1 MAQSLRASFC
11 SVPGCSCGAR
21 KQPYLSFH
29 AFPTDPD
36 RRRQWIQAVR
46 RDEGPLFTIKT
57 GSTFVCSRHFTP
69 EDYLTGSTVSRL
81 KSGAVPSLFPWNNF
95 IAPPKRESAFQK
107 AQKRQLVLSEQ
118 VSQAEAATA
127 EHDYAAHPPPGAL
140 DKALETIKELEARL
154 EKMDLSPSTLFNSY
168 CFSDDQIRFYT
179 KFPSK
184 SVFRIFWESIAP
196 SASRLVYWTRAQ
208 IIGDKEVAEP
218 SPARRMPLI
227 DEFLMYSFRV
237 AVGMKEQLIADMFK
251 VSISTVS
258 RVTITWAN
266 YLFIVFSSINM
277 WISREKVKASM
288 PQRFVKRSPNVR
300 VILDCTEVAL
310 EGASSLTLQSETFSA
325 YKNRT
330 TLKGLIGV
338 APNGLV
344 TFISQLYTGCISD
357 KEITKISGIL
367 PLLEPG
373 DEVMADKGFL
383 IQDLLDE
390 VGAKLT
396 MPPFRHPGQFSKR
409 ETEETQAIARLR
421 IIVEQAIA
429 RIKHYHIWD
438 SPVPLTLIG
447 TVNQIWHNCCV
458 LANYQ
463 GPFCLQE

>member
-1 MAQSLRASFC
+1 
-11 SVPGCSCGAR
+11 
-21 KQPYLSFH
+21 
-29 AFPTDPD
+29 
-36 RRRQWIQAVR
+36 
-46 RDEGPLFTIKT
+46 
-57 GSTFVCSRHFTP
+57 
-69 EDYLTGSTVSRL
+69 
-81 KSGAVPSLFPWNNF
+81 
-95 IAPPKRESAFQK
+95 
-107 AQKRQLVLSEQ
+107 
-118 VSQAEAATA
+118 
-127 EHDYAAHPPPGAL
+127 
-140 DKALETIKELEARL
+140 
-154 EKMDLSPSTLFNSY
+154 
-168 CFSDDQIRFYT
+168 
-179 KFPSK
+179 
-184 SVFRIFWESIAP
+184 
-196 SASRLVYWTRAQ
+196 
-208 IIGDKEVAEP
+208 
-218 SPARRMPLI
+218 
-227 DEFLMYSFRV
+227 
-237 AVGMKEQLIADMFK
+237 MKEQLIADMFK

-330 TLKGLIGV
+330 TLKGLIEV

-429 RIKHYHIWD
+429 RIKHYRI
-438 SPVPLTLIG
+438 
-447 TVNQIWHNCCV
+447 
-458 LANYQ
+458 
-463 GPFCLQE
+463 

>member
-1 MAQSLRASFC
+1 M
-11 SVPGCSCGAR
+11 R
-21 KQPYLSFH
+21 KLH
-29 AFPTDPD
+29 N
-36 RRRQWIQAVR
+36 VV
-46 RDEGPLFTIKT
+46 G
-57 GSTFVCSRHFTP
+57 
-69 EDYLTGSTVSRL
+69 
-81 KSGAVPSLFPWNNF
+81 
-95 IAPPKRESAFQK
+95 
-107 AQKRQLVLSEQ
+107 SEQ

-208 IIGDKEVAEP
+208 KIGDKEVAEP

-288 PQRFVKRSPNVR
+288 PQRFVKRSPSVR

-396 MPPFRHPGQFSKR
+396 MPPFRHPGRAGKSGAVWCIMMTSQDFSGG
-409 ETEETQAIARLR
+409 
-421 IIVEQAIA
+421 
-429 RIKHYHIWD
+429 HW
-438 SPVPLTLIG
+438 
-447 TVNQIWHNCCV
+447 
-458 LANYQ
+458 
-463 GPFCLQE
+463 

>member
-1 MAQSLRASFC
+1 
-11 SVPGCSCGAR
+11 
-21 KQPYLSFH
+21 
-29 AFPTDPD
+29 
-36 RRRQWIQAVR
+36 
-46 RDEGPLFTIKT
+46 
-57 GSTFVCSRHFTP
+57 
-69 EDYLTGSTVSRL
+69 
-81 KSGAVPSLFPWNNF
+81 
-95 IAPPKRESAFQK
+95 
-107 AQKRQLVLSEQ
+107 
-118 VSQAEAATA
+118 
-127 EHDYAAHPPPGAL
+127 
-140 DKALETIKELEARL
+140 
-154 EKMDLSPSTLFNSY
+154 
-168 CFSDDQIRFYT
+168 
-179 KFPSK
+179 
-184 SVFRIFWESIAP
+184 
-196 SASRLVYWTRAQ
+196 
-208 IIGDKEVAEP
+208 
-218 SPARRMPLI
+218 
-227 DEFLMYSFRV
+227 
-237 AVGMKEQLIADMFK
+237 
-251 VSISTVS
+251 
-258 RVTITWAN
+258 
-266 YLFIVFSSINM
+266 
-277 WISREKVKASM
+277 M

-300 VILDCTEVAL
+300 GILDCTEVAL

-429 RIKHYHIWD
+429 RIEHYHIWD

-447 TVNQIWHNCCV
+447 TVNQIWHNCCF
-458 LANYQ
+458 
-463 GPFCLQE
+463 G